1 MIYRTSTYYKIRDI
15 KAKIKIIQGGQGAGK
30 NISIAQILLEDCSKD
45 KDITTIVT
53 DTYDNL
59 KDGVISDMKML
70 YESMELDWD
79 KDYNKTEH
87 NLKHDGG
94 VIQFRYVS
102 DKKKHAGKSKRRGK
116 LYINEANKIGW
127 EVASTYIG
135 RTHGDVYIDY
145 NPDFEFWAHTE
156 VTKLKDKKGNSI
168 SEQIIVTYIDNEM
181 CPESEVNYI
190 LSRKDNESWF
200 RVYGLGETGYYSE
213 RQIYDYK
220 FSSIPDDAKRIPS
233 GMDFGVSPDPTILI
247 DVYNK
252 GNNLYVDERFCMNNL
267 LPEKLEGA
275 ERMAIVDKLDE
286 VKHIKGHLII
296 ADSAGKTEIDDLK
309 KYKYNIKGVSKKSQ
323 KGGTVSGSVM
333 QGINKLRGYNLFIT
347 RNSTNL
353 KNGIEKYH
361 FKVDHNGKIIPEPD
375 GHEPDGL
382 AALRYV
388 IMEHTKDNV
397 DEYYSDI
404 DFN

>member
-1 MIYRTSTYYKIRDI
+1 MIYRTSTYYKI
-15 KAKIKIIQGGQGAGK
+15 KGLKSKIKIIQGGQGAGK

-70 YESMELDWD
+70 YEAMDMDWD

-87 NLKHDGG
+87 NLQHQGG
-94 VIQFRYVS
+94 TIQFRYVS
-102 DKKKHAGKSKRRGK
+102 DKKKQAGKSKRRGK

-135 RTHGDVYIDY
+135 RTHGDVYIDF

-156 VTKLKDKKGNSI
+156 VPKLKDKQGKQI

-190 LSRKDNESWF
+190 ESRRDNKSWF
-200 RVYGLGETGYYSE
+200 RVYGLGLTGFYSE
-213 RQIYDYK
+213 RQIYTYD
-220 FSSIPDDAKRIPS
+220 FSDIPNDAKRIAS
-233 GMDFGVSPDPTILI
+233 GMDFGVSPDPTTLI
-247 DVYNK
+247 DLYIK
-252 GNNLYVDERFCMNNL
+252 ENNIYAHEVFCENNL
-267 LPEKLEGA
+267 LPERLDGA
-275 ERMAIVDKLDE
+275 ARMSIVDKLDE

-296 ADSAGKTEIDDLK
+296 ADSAGRTEIEDIR
-309 KYKYNIKGVSKKSQ
+309 KYKYSIKGVKKPA
-323 KGGTVSGSVM
+323 GTIVPS
-333 QGINKLRGYNLFIT
+333 INKVRGYNLFIT
-347 RNSTNL
+347 PTSVNL
-353 KNGIEKYH
+353 KKGIESYH

-382 AALRYV
+382 AAIRYV
-388 IMEHTKDNV
+388 IIEHTKKDM
-397 DEYYSDI
+397 DDYYSDL
-404 DFN
+404 DFS